1 MKLRPYPEYKDSG
14 VPWLGKI
21 PAHWELRRAKYIL
34 RERDERWQEDKG
46 NLLSVSQYTGVTQ
59 RRKKEGSDA
68 PDTRAESLV
77 GYKCANTNDLVV
89 NIMLAWN
96 GSLGVSPAQGVVSP
110 AYCVY
115 KFQDGT
121 PWYYHNLL
129 RCAQYRAEI
138 KRRSR
143 GVVDSRLRLYTDD
156 LFRLPLIKPS
166 DEEQTQIARFLDWK
180 TAQINKFIRNKRR
193 IIELLKE
200 QKQNVINQAVTR
212 GLDPNVKLK
221 PSGVEWIGDIPGHW
235 EMRKITHL
243 YRQIGSGTTP
253 QSGNADYYDGN
264 IPWIISGDLT
274 DGFLETT
281 SKKVTDKAV
290 QDYSTLKMY
299 PEGSLVVAMYGAT
312 IGKVSLT
319 SIRACTNQACC
330 VLSNPRNDINNKFM
344 LQLFLKIKPDL
355 VRMGY
360 GGGQPNISQ
369 DTIKGLRLP
378 IPSIEEQGDIVTFI
392 ENETATIDYAIT
404 HAKREIELMR
414 EYRTRLISDVVTGQ
428 VDVRGIEVP
437 DVAEDELL
445 ALVEDTGEADEVID
459 DEGEMDET
467 D

>member
-1 MKLRPYPEYKDSG
+1 
-14 VPWLGKI
+14 
-21 PAHWELRRAKYIL
+21 
-34 RERDERWQEDKG
+34 
-46 NLLSVSQYTGVTQ
+46 
-59 RRKKEGSDA
+59 
-68 PDTRAESLV
+68 
-77 GYKCANTNDLVV
+77 
-89 NIMLAWN
+89 
-96 GSLGVSPAQGVVSP
+96 
-110 AYCVY
+110 
-115 KFQDGT
+115 
-121 PWYYHNLL
+121 
-129 RCAQYRAEI
+129 
-138 KRRSR
+138 
-143 GVVDSRLRLYTDD
+143 
-156 LFRLPLIKPS
+156 
-166 DEEQTQIARFLDWK
+166 
-180 TAQINKFIRNKRR
+180 
-193 IIELLKE
+193 
-200 QKQNVINQAVTR
+200 
-212 GLDPNVKLK
+212 
-221 PSGVEWIGDIPGHW
+221 VEWIGDIPGHW